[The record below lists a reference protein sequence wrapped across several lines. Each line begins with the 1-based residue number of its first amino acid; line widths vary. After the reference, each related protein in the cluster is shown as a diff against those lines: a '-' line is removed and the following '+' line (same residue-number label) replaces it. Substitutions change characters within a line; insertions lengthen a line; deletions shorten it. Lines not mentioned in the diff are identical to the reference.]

1 MIRVSVRNADEERRE
16 KRNNERRA
24 MTTQLSRPTAKIYT
38 FPSGG
43 RAPPS
48 HYREVRKSTSH
59 ATAART
65 AHDERVAK
73 VEYGNCWYHDAAV
86 VEEAEETW
94 ER

>member
-1 MIRVSVRNADEERRE
+1 MQQPPEQDE
-16 KRNNERRA
+16 KNE
-24 MTTQLSRPTAKIYT
+24 MTTELHRPTAKIYT

-43 RAPPS
+43 RAPPLR
-48 HYREVRKSTSH
+48 YRETPKSTS
-59 ATAART
+59 RT
-65 AHDERVAK
+65 AQDERLAR

>member
-1 MIRVSVRNADEERRE
+1 MIRFSVRSADKADEKE
-16 KRNNERRA
+16 KQRKTSHDHA
-24 MTTQLSRPTAKIYT
+24 TASPHGEDLQ

-48 HYREVRKSTSH
+48 QYREVRKSTSQ

-65 AHDERVAK
+65 AHDERLAK

>member
-1 MIRVSVRNADEERRE
+1 
-16 KRNNERRA
+16 
-24 MTTQLSRPTAKIYT
+24 MTTQLHRPTAKIYT

-43 RAPPS
+43 RAPPTQ
-48 HYREVRKSTSH
+48 YREVRKSTSQG
-59 ATAART
+59 ATSRA

-86 VEEAEETW
+86 IEDAEEGW

>member
-1 MIRVSVRNADEERRE
+1 MIRISVRNADEERRDKE
-16 KRNNERRA
+16 KQRKTA
-24 MTTQLSRPTAKIYT
+24 MTTQLHRPTAKIYT

-59 ATAART
+59 ATTART
-65 AHDERVAK
+65 ANDERVAK

-86 VEEAEETW
+86 AEEAEETW

>member
-1 MIRVSVRNADEERRE
+1 
-16 KRNNERRA
+16 
-24 MTTQLSRPTAKIYT
+24 MTTQLHRPTAKIYT

-43 RAPPS
+43 RAPPT
-48 HYREVRKSTSH
+48 HYREARKPTSH
-59 ATAART
+59 AAAART